1 MYWFAVW
8 GSRYEV
14 DEWSDTDG
22 GSSAVIK
29 QNTTSS
35 CHLTPSS
42 LISSHRHHRPG
53 GKPWKSWS
61 CLEISGG
68 ERETE
73 NCGVSVQRGVTL
85 GTNQWCYDV
94 REDLATLTTLERGCC
109 CNTTTRR
116 TTKYWEQWNLETPRP
131 DHQLTSSN
139 TALDWPTSVV
149 SLCWEEMPGWAGGAG
164 LRGPI
169 SRAVPGPS
177 QTRPTFMTQNISK
190 KLVRFSTR
198 NFVLDFTT

>member
-1 MYWFAVW
+1 MIWHW
-8 GSRYEV
+8 WRKLRC
-14 DEWSDTDG
+14 DKTKHN
-22 GSSAVIK
+22 K
-29 QNTTSS
+29 QLSLDS
-35 CHLTPSS
+35 IISHLQSPSPPARRET
-42 LISSHRHHRPG
+42 L
-53 GKPWKSWS
+53 KVLK
-61 CLEISGG
+61 LSGNLWWRER

-73 NCGVSVQRGVTL
+73 NCGVSVQRGVKL